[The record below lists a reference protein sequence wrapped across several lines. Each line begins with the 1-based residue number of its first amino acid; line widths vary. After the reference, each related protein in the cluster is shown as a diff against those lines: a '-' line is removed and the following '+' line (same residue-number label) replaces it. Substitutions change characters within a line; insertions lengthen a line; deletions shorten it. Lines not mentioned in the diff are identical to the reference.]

1 MREVKAW
8 SFAVPNLA
16 GLCSFPT
23 PRQLADSIKLINY
36 LKDLDGFL
44 GIHPMP
50 PRGTMVI
57 FRTKNDAIRAKNLLI
72 YDLEINEIGNNIV
85 ECYIPEEYARVDN
98 G

>member
-1 MREVKAW
+1 MKEVKAW

-16 GLCSFPT
+16 GLCGIPT
-23 PRQLADSIKLINY
+23 PKQLAHSRKLLNY
-36 LKDLDGFL
+36 LKDLNGFL

-72 YDLEINEIGNNIV
+72 YDLEINEIGKNIV
-85 ECYIPEEYARVDN
+85 ECYIPEEYAR
-98 G
+98 